1 MFKRQT
7 ESFIDLW
14 KSTIHDDNL
23 ATEKTTSILIVE
35 YKRYRISYD
44 AFMQMNE
51 MDRVKYLE
59 RRMAEEEEGRRR
71 KEEMVAG
78 YLK

>member
-1 MFKRQT
+1 MHSLIVA
-7 ESFIDLW
+7 EY
-14 KSTIHDDNL
+14 L
-23 ATEKTTSILIVE
+23 AIERTTSILISSN
-35 YKRYRISYD
+35 YFWC
-44 AFMQMNE
+44 FMQMNE

>member
-1 MFKRQT
+1 
-7 ESFIDLW
+7 
-14 KSTIHDDNL
+14 
-23 ATEKTTSILIVE
+23 
-35 YKRYRISYD
+35 
-44 AFMQMNE
+44 MNE

-78 YLK
+78 YLKYVLLFHVRAEVT

>member
-1 MFKRQT
+1 M
-7 ESFIDLW
+7 EYG
-14 KSTIHDDNL
+14 
-23 ATEKTTSILIVE
+23 VE
-35 YKRYRISYD
+35 V
-44 AFMQMNE
+44 QGW
-51 MDRVKYLE
+51 VKYLE